1 MACLSA
7 AAAAAAAGAGHNVV
21 AFAGPAVEATESG
34 RGESD
39 TAFADAGRVADDVG
53 VFAVA
58 AEVASAFRGHL
69 TESGEMA
76 CAKGTTVEETR
87 DAGEA

>member
-1 MACLSA
+1 M
-7 AAAAAAAGAGHNVV
+7 
-21 AFAGPAVEATESG
+21 EATESG

-39 TAFADAGRVADDVG
+39 TAFADAGRAAGDVG

-69 TESGEMA
+69 AESGEMA
-76 CAKGTTVEETR
+76 CAKGTTAEETR